1 MAPRKRTL
9 QIRLEGI
16 GAALYDGIDGADAL
30 RQYFADACRGEKNGT
45 LTISE
50 NTNGYAAGMMDDDF
64 VEAVAVEESH
74 DLERTG

>member
-1 MAPRKRTL
+1 MR
-9 QIRLEGI
+9 
-16 GAALYDGIDGADAL
+16 AAV
-30 RQYFADACRGEKNGT
+30 KNGT

-64 VEAVAVEESH
+64 VEAVAVEENH